1 MNYEKIESLLT
12 EAEAE
17 NKKRK
22 YAEAEQLCHL
32 ALEKIPIFSAQETVK
47 SEEDFQR
54 ISTLRV
60 RALIELS
67 TSLWRRGMPKE
78 AISPAEE
85 ALHLSIQAEN
95 KEQECKALNSIGNV
109 NMNLSDYPRA
119 LDYFTKAVAIYE
131 EIGDKYGVAAN
142 TGNIGNMYRLVSD
155 YPRAMEYCS
164 KALVINEEIGDKYGL
179 AANTGNIGLIYH
191 NLSDYPRALEFLNKA
206 LSISEEIGNKNGVA
220 INTLNIGNV
229 YLDLSDH
236 PRALEYYS
244 KALAIIEEI
253 GDKYGLATTTGN
265 IGIVYYNLSDYPH
278 ALEYFTKAL
287 AIHEEIGDKNGVALN
302 TGNIGNVYTKLCDYP
317 RALDYFTKAVAIYE
331 EIGDKYGVAANTGNI
346 GNMYRLVSD
355 YPRAMEYCSKALVI
369 NEEIGDKYGLAANT
383 GNIGLIY
390 HNLSDYPRALEFLN
404 KALSISEEIGNKN
417 GVAINT
423 LNIGNVYLDLSDHP
437 RALEYYSKALAI
449 IEEIGDKYG
458 LATTTGNIGIVYYNL
473 SDYPHALEYFTKAL
487 VIHEEIGNK
496 SGIAANTGNI
506 GSMYY
511 HLSNY
516 HSALEYYNR
525 ALAIYEEI
533 GIKYGQVL
541 NIASIGKLYG
551 NKEFEGYDADKAEDY
566 LLHALA
572 LNEEIGAKVFE
583 VHKSLAD
590 LYVNEKRWEDA
601 LEQFKKF
608 YEIEKEV
615 LSEEAKKQGEL
626 TEYRR
631 KIEES
636 ERDRQLKLAGF
647 KAKENIL
654 HRVLPAQI
662 AERIAEG
669 EENIAD
675 YFPAVSILF
684 ADIEGFTPMSADMP
698 AYVVVKFLNHVF
710 SEFDHIMK
718 KHVCEKIKTIGDGYM
733 AVAGAPTE
741 CVDHAER
748 IALAALEMMKPIELP
763 DEIKTFI
770 PSGKKFSIRIGMHT
784 GSVVAG
790 VVGEDRFV
798 YDIYSDAV
806 NTAARME
813 SHGESGKIHVSSDFM
828 RHLLNRF
835 AQTKNT
841 THGIIFENRG
851 EMEVKGKGMMKT
863 YFLEGN

>member
-1 MNYEKIESLLT
+1 MNYEEIKINIESAG
-12 EAEAE
+12 EAIIKGKFQEAE
-17 NKKRK
+17 NLL
-22 YAEAEQLCHL
+22 AETLTELDNEKSSFIESHK
-32 ALEKIPIFSAQETVK
+32 LEPLRGQTLFLLTKIE
-47 SEEDFQR
+47 
-54 ISTLRV
+54 
-60 RALIELS
+60 
-67 TSLWRRGMPKE
+67 WRRGNYNAALEQTEEILIYAKE
-78 AISPAEE
+78 HTIRDLE
-85 ALHLSIQAEN
+85 AKAHILLGNIYSDLGIYDKVFDHG
-95 KEQECKALNSIGNV
+95 KKALN
-109 NMNLSDYPRA
+109 A
-119 LDYFTKAVAIYE
+119 YE
-131 EIGDKYGVAAN
+131 ELGDKSGIAMIS
-142 TGNIGNMYRLVSD
+142 GNIGNV
-155 YPRAMEYCS
+155 
-164 KALVINEEIGDKYGL
+164 YGR
-179 AANTGNIGLIYH
+179 
-191 NLSDYPRALEFLNKA
+191 LSDYSCAKEYLTKA
-206 LSISEEIGNKNGVA
+206 LTISEEIGNK
-220 INTLNIGNV
+220 
-229 YLDLSDH
+229 
-236 PRALEYYS
+236 
-244 KALAIIEEI
+244 IEM
-253 GDKYGLATTTGN
+253 AT
-265 IGIVYYNLSDYPH
+265 H
-278 ALEYFTKAL
+278 
-287 AIHEEIGDKNGVALN
+287 
-302 TGNIGNVYTKLCDYP
+302 TGNIGNVY
-317 RALDYFTKAVAIYE
+317 
-331 EIGDKYGVAANTGNI
+331 G
-346 GNMYRLVSD
+346 S
-355 YPRAMEYCSKALVI
+355 
-369 NEEIGDKYGLAANT
+369 
-383 GNIGLIY
+383 
-390 HNLSDYPRALEFLN
+390 LSDY
-404 KALSISEEIGNKN
+404 S
-417 GVAINT
+417 T
-423 LNIGNVYLDLSDHP
+423 
-437 RALEYYSKALAI
+437 ALEYYK
-449 IEEIGDKYG
+449 
-458 LATTTGNIGIVYYNL
+458 
-473 SDYPHALEYFTKAL
+473 KAL

-698 AYVVVKFLNHVF
+698 AYMVVKFLNHVF

-718 KHVCEKIKTIGDGYM
+718 KHGCEKIKTIGDGYM
-733 AVAGAPTE
+733 AVAGAPME

-748 IALAALEMMKPIELP
+748 ITLAALEMMKPIELP

-770 PSGKKFSIRIGMHT
+770 PSGKKFSIRIGLHT